1 MTAAAIPAE
10 RPGRAVL
17 FFELTKFK
25 ISAASTSTAATGY
38 VAFRRGVD
46 LWLLTAL
53 LGTLLL
59 AMASSALNE
68 IQERNLDALMERTR
82 NRPPPSGTVSP
93 RNAAV
98 IVVLLGT
105 SGFLMLLLLHGWI
118 SAFLGL
124 FAMAWYNSLY
134 TPLKRLSAFAAVPGA
149 VIGALPPAIGWTA
162 AGGFIG
168 DPALLALCF
177 VFFVWQVPHFWLL
190 SMLHQ
195 EGYARAGF
203 PTLARHFQPSQILR
217 LIFTWTCGTV
227 AAGALL
233 PAFGTTRGIGAL
245 VLLGAGGLWLVLSFL
260 RLLRPERTAAQ
271 IRRAFMEI
279 NVFALLVMSAVI
291 LDALGMK

>member
-10 RPGRAVL
+10 RPGWAAL
-17 FFELTKFK
+17 FFELTKLK

-46 LWLLTAL
+46 LGLLTAL

-82 NRPPPSGTVSP
+82 NRPLPSGAVSP
-93 RNAAV
+93 SSAAV
-98 IVVLLGT
+98 IAALLGA
-105 SGFLMLLLLHGWI
+105 SGLAVLFFFHGWI
-118 SAFLGL
+118 SASLGL
-124 FAMAWYNSLY
+124 LAMAWYNGLY
-134 TPLKRLSAFAAVPGA
+134 TPLKRLSAFAVLPGS

-190 SMLHQ
+190 SMLYQ
-195 EGYARAGF
+195 EGYAKAGF
-203 PTLARHFQPSQILR
+203 PTLARHFQSSQILR
-217 LIFTWTCGTV
+217 LTFTWTCGAV

-245 VLLGAGGLWLVLSFL
+245 VILAVGGLWLVLAFR

-271 IRRAFMEI
+271 IRRAFVEI
-279 NVFALLVMSAVI
+279 NAFALLVMAAVI

>member
-1 MTAAAIPAE
+1 MTAAATPAE
-10 RPGRAVL
+10 RPSWAAL
-17 FFELTKFK
+17 FFDLTKFK

-98 IVVLLGT
+98 IVVLLGA

-124 FAMAWYNSLY
+124 LAMAWYNGLY
-134 TPLKRLSAFAAVPGA
+134 TPLKRLSAFAAVPGS

-177 VFFVWQVPHFWLL
+177 VLFVWQVPHFWLL

-195 EGYARAGF
+195 EGYAKAGF

-217 LIFTWTCGTV
+217 LTFTWTCGTV

-245 VLLGAGGLWLVLSFL
+245 VLLALGGLWLVLAFR
-260 RLLRPERTAAQ
+260 RLLRPGRTPAQ
-271 IRRAFMEI
+271 IRRAFLEI
-279 NVFALLVMSAVI
+279 SIFGLLVMGAVI

>member
-10 RPGRAVL
+10 RPGWAAL
-17 FFELTKFK
+17 FFDLTKFK
-25 ISAASTSTAATGY
+25 ISAASMFTSATGY

-46 LWLLTAL
+46 LGLLTAL

-68 IQERNLDALMERTR
+68 VQECNLDALMERTR
-82 NRPPPSGTVSP
+82 NRPLPGWAVSLS
-93 RNAAV
+93 NTAV
-98 IVVLLGT
+98 IVVLLGA
-105 SGFLMLLLLHGWI
+105 SGLLVLFFFHGWI

-124 FAMAWYNSLY
+124 LAMAWYNGFY

-149 VIGALPPAIGWTA
+149 LIGALPPAIGWTA

-195 EGYARAGF
+195 EGYAKAGF

-279 NVFALLVMSAVI
+279 NVFALLVMGAVI

>member
-1 MTAAAIPAE
+1 MTAAE
-10 RPGRAVL
+10 RPGWAAL
-17 FFELTKFK
+17 FFDLTKFK

-98 IVVLLGT
+98 IVVLLGA

-124 FAMAWYNSLY
+124 LAMAWYNGLY

-203 PTLARHFQPSQILR
+203 PTLTRHFQPSQILR
-217 LIFTWTCGTV
+217 LIFTWSCGTV

-245 VLLGAGGLWLVLSFL
+245 VLLAVSGLWLVFTF
-260 RLLRPERTAAQ
+260 RHLLRPDRTAAQ

-279 NVFALLVMSAVI
+279 NVFALLVMGAVI

>member
-1 MTAAAIPAE
+1 MAAAAIPAE
-10 RPGRAVL
+10 RPGRAAL
-17 FFELTKFK
+17 FFDLTKFK

-46 LWLLTAL
+46 LGLLTAL

-68 IQERNLDALMERTR
+68 VQERNLDALMERTR
-82 NRPPPSGTVSP
+82 KRPPPSGAVSP
-93 RNAAV
+93 LNAMI
-98 IVVLLGT
+98 IVVLLGV
-105 SGFLMLLLLHGWI
+105 SGFLLLLLLHGWI
-118 SAFLGL
+118 SALLGL
-124 FAMAWYNSLY
+124 LAMAWYNGLY
-134 TPLKRLSAFAAVPGA
+134 TPLKRHSAFAAVPGA

-195 EGYARAGF
+195 EGYAKAGF

-217 LIFTWTCGTV
+217 LTFTWTCGTV

-245 VLLGAGGLWLVLSFL
+245 VLLAVGGLWLVVAFR
-260 RLLRPERTAAQ
+260 RLLRPERTPAQ
-271 IRRAFMEI
+271 IRRAFLEI
-279 NVFALLVMSAVI
+279 SVFGLVVMGAVI